1 MKNGINVNG
10 FTKAY
15 LTDLDGNKK
24 KVFEAENSFY
34 LDFAKALAKHLYN
47 NYDIALDNQF
57 STNAPIDDED
67 GIMSIEGSNWIA
79 FIGTTSEPAADE
91 FRITGVYTNNTGSAV
106 NVIVPNMGKKWLGTF
121 YTITPPFVDFRIVTN
136 SSWTTQAVPDG
147 QSLTIVWT
155 IKFTE
160 H

>member
-24 KVFEAENSFY
+24 KVFEAKNSFY
-34 LDFAKALAKHLYN
+34 LDFAIALAKHLYN

-57 STNAPIDDED
+57 STVAPIDDED
-67 GIMSIEGSNWIA
+67 GIMSIEGSNWIS
-79 FIGTTSEPAADE
+79 FIGTTSEPSADE
-91 FRITGVYTNNTGSAV
+91 FRITGVYTNNTGSTV
-106 NVIVPNMGKKWLGTF
+106 NVIVPNMGKRWLGNFFT
-121 YTITPPFVDFRIVTN
+121 YTPPFVDFRIVTN
-136 SSWTTQAVPDG
+136 STWSTQAVPDG